1 MKNPSVPKGMRDIL
15 PRQMARRQYL
25 FRTIEEGFREAGF
38 QPIETPSMEQ
48 LSTLM
53 GKYGEEGDRL
63 IFKVLNSGDFLK
75 KVRNEDLSDA
85 EALKV
90 APKIAEKALR
100 YDLTVPFARF
110 VVEHQ
115 NEIPFPFKRYQIQP
129 VWRADRPQKGRYR
142 EFWQCDADTI
152 GSDSPWNEVELLR
165 IFDRTLTRLGIP
177 AFSLRVNDRRILAG
191 LAELMGESERMGE
204 LTMAIDKLDK
214 VGEDGVKKD
223 LKERGFD
230 ADGSRELEAL
240 FRAADTDREDPLG
253 KIEALMKGS
262 EEGMKGVEGARFL
275 FDRCEELGMEN
286 GTLCFDP
293 TLARGLDYYTGAIF
307 EVTVDK
313 LEMGS
318 IGGGGRYDDL
328 TGIFGMEGVSG
339 VGISFGAERIY
350 DVLEQLD
357 LFPEEAGA
365 SVDVLFANFGDEAVK
380 ESMRLA
386 DELRESGFSVD
397 VYPDAAKLK
406 KQMKYADKRR
416 ARFVVMLGE
425 EELASRKLAIRD
437 MRTGEQSEL
446 PREGLRELLENERRV
461 YG

>member
-15 PRQMARRQYL
+15 PHQMARRQYL
-25 FRTIEEGFREAGF
+25 FRIIEEGFREAGF

-75 KVRNEDLSDA
+75 KVRDEDLSNA
-85 EALKV
+85 ESLKV

-152 GSDSPWNEVELLR
+152 GSDSLWNEVELLR

-177 AFSLRVNDRRILAG
+177 SFTLRVNDRRILAG
-191 LAELMGESERMGE
+191 IAESIGEQERLTE
-204 LTMAIDKLDK
+204 LTVAIDKLDK
-214 VGEDGVKKD
+214 IGEEGVKKE

-230 ADGSRELEAL
+230 IDNAKALEGL
-240 FRAADTDREDPLG
+240 FRAADPEEEAPLDKVEGLMNTSEQG
-253 KIEALMKGS
+253 KE
-262 EEGMKGVEGARFL
+262 GVEACRFL
-275 FDRCEELGMEN
+275 FENCYALGMEN
-286 GTLCFDP
+286 GSLRFDP

-307 EVTVDK
+307 EVTVDD
-313 LEMGS
+313 LDMGS

-328 TGIFGMEGVSG
+328 TGIFGMQGVSG

-350 DVLEQLD
+350 DVLEQLA
-357 LFPEEAGA
+357 LFPEEAGS
-365 SVDVLFANFGDEAVK
+365 SVDVLFTNFGDQPLM

-386 DELRESGFSVD
+386 DDLRDAGFTVD
-397 VYPDAAKLK
+397 VYPDEAKLK
-406 KQMKYADKRR
+406 KQMKYADKVGV
-416 ARFVVMLGE
+416 RFVAMIGE
-425 EELASRKLAIRD
+425 EELAEEKVAIRD

-446 PREGLRELLENERRV
+446 PRKGLRELLENERNA

>member
-1 MKNPSVPKGMRDIL
+1 MRDIL
-15 PRQMARRQYL
+15 PAQMARRQYL

-75 KVRNEDLSDA
+75 GVREIDLSNA
-85 EALKV
+85 ESLKV

-115 NEIPFPFKRYQIQP
+115 DEIPFPFKRYQIQP

-152 GSDSPWNEVELLR
+152 GSDSLWNEVELLR

-177 AFSLRVNDRRILAG
+177 RFSIRLNDRRILAG
-191 LAELMGESERMGE
+191 VAERMGESDRLTE

-214 VGEDGVKKD
+214 VGEDGVKKE

-230 ADGSRELEAL
+230 TNSAPELEAL
-240 FRAADTDREDPLG
+240 FRAADIDQKEPLG
-253 KIEALMKGS
+253 GLEEVLNGS
-262 EEGMKGVEGARFL
+262 EEGMKGLEACRFL
-275 FDRCEELGMEN
+275 FEQCRELGMEN
-286 GTLCFDP
+286 GELCLDP

-307 EVTVDK
+307 EVTVGD
-313 LEMGS
+313 LDMGS

-350 DVLEQLD
+350 DVLEQLE
-357 LFPEEAGA
+357 LFPKEAGA
-365 SVDVLFANFGDEAVK
+365 AVEVLFANFGEEAVK
-380 ESMRLA
+380 ASMRLA
-386 DELRESGFSVD
+386 DELRDSGFSVD
-397 VYPDAAKLK
+397 VYPEAAKLK
-406 KQMKYADKRR
+406 KQMKYADKRS
-416 ARFVVMLGE
+416 ARFVVMIGDE
-425 EELASRKLAIRD
+425 EMASGQLAIRD

-446 PREGLRELLENERRV
+446 PREGLRELLENERNTDE
-461 YG
+461 

>member
-1 MKNPSVPKGMRDIL
+1 MKTPSVPKGMRDIL
-15 PRQMARRQYL
+15 PKQMARRQYL

-38 QPIETPSMEQ
+38 LPIETPSMEQ

-75 KVRNEDLSDA
+75 KVRNEDLSQA
-85 EALKV
+85 ESLKV

-152 GSDSPWNEVELLR
+152 GSDSLWNEVELLR

-177 AFSLRVNDRRILAG
+177 RFSIRVNDRRILAG
-191 LAELMGESERMGE
+191 VAEIMGERERFAEL
-204 LTMAIDKLDK
+204 TVAIDKLDK
-214 VGEDGVKKD
+214 IGEEGVKEE

-230 ADGSRELEAL
+230 VANAETLEAL
-240 FRAADTDREDPLG
+240 FRASDPEQEDQLEA
-253 KIEALMKGS
+253 IEKLMQAS
-262 EEGMKGVEGARFL
+262 EEGKRGVEALRFI
-275 FDRCEELGMEN
+275 FDRCRKLAN
-286 GTLCFDP
+286 GNARFIFDP
-293 TLARGLDYYTGAIF
+293 TLARGLDYYTGGIF
-307 EVTVDK
+307 EVTVDD
-313 LEMGS
+313 LDMGS

-350 DVLEQLD
+350 DVLEELD
-357 LFPEEAGA
+357 LFPAEAGDK
-365 SVDVLFANFGDEAVK
+365 VDVLFANFGEEATV

-386 DELRESGFSVD
+386 DELREDGFTVD
-397 VYPDAAKLK
+397 IYPDASKLK
-406 KQMKYADKRR
+406 KQMKYADRR
-416 ARFVVMLGE
+416 GARFVAMIGE
-425 EELASRKLAIRD
+425 EELKNEKVAVRD
-437 MRTGEQSEL
+437 MRTGEQSEV
-446 PREGLRELLENERRV
+446 PREGLRELLDQERKT

>member
-1 MKNPSVPKGMRDIL
+1 
-15 PRQMARRQYL
+15 MARRQYL
-25 FRTIEEGFREAGF
+25 FRTIEEGFRESGF

-75 KVRNEDLSDA
+75 KIRHADLS
-85 EALKV
+85 EVGALQV

-152 GSDSPWNEVELLR
+152 GSDSLWNEVELLR
-165 IFDRTLTRLGIP
+165 IFDRTLTRLGIEH
-177 AFSLRVNDRRILAG
+177 FTIHVNDRRILAG
-191 LAELMGESERMGE
+191 VAEKMGEKERLTE
-204 LTMAIDKLDK
+204 LTIAVDKLDK
-214 VGEDGVKKD
+214 IGEEGVKQELKD
-223 LKERGFD
+223 RGFAVDD
-230 ADGSRELEAL
+230 AEILEAL
-240 FRAADTDREDPLG
+240 FRSADPGNSDPL
-253 KIEALMKGS
+253 KDIEGLIQDSQQGS
-262 EEGMKGVEGARFL
+262 EGVGSCRSLFHRLEHLDTSNARF
-275 FDRCEELGMEN
+275 R
-286 GTLCFDP
+286 FDP

-307 EVTVDK
+307 EVTIDD

-350 DVLEQLD
+350 DALEELG
-357 LFPEEAGA
+357 LFPEEAGDT
-365 SVDVLFANFGDEAVK
+365 VDVLFTNFGENATF

-386 DELRESGFSVD
+386 DGLRKDGFSVD
-397 VYPDAAKLK
+397 VYPDPVKLK
-406 KQMKYADKRR
+406 KQMKYADRR
-416 ARFVVMLGE
+416 GTRFVAMIGE
-425 EELASRKLAIRD
+425 EELENGKVAVRD
-437 MRTGEQSEL
+437 MRTGEQTEV
-446 PREGLRELLENERRV
+446 PREGLRELLDQERKT